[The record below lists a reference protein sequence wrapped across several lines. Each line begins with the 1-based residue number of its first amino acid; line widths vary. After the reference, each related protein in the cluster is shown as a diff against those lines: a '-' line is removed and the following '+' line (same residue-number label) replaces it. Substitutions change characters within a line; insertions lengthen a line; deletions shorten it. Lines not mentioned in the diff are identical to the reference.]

1 MMTIKEIQ
9 KNLKKDKINA
19 CLFTLGNMFIG
30 EDILQSE
37 NKILELTGFTGSSAI
52 FLVTQTKAYLFVDGR
67 YEIQAKKQI
76 NLRQIEIVK
85 TTELSFEKWLI
96 KNFAKTPISI
106 NYNPWIISINMLN
119 SLQKILKS
127 AKFIPLKNP
136 ENLLST
142 NKVKT
147 ITHQKK
153 FNSLTTKDKISSVV
167 KHIKNHNLDA
177 YLITSAS
184 NTSWLLNLRSNALP
198 YTPIL
203 RAYTLVEKTGT
214 YKIFAENTD
223 LNNALPFTE
232 LKNYLNKYQ
241 TIGADFTTTP
251 EILQSYT
258 SNILHFNDC
267 IDELKAIKTPTEIK
281 SITNAH
287 LKDGVALTKFMF
299 WLSKN
304 YKHKTEIDIAEKLHS
319 FRQKELNFHSES
331 FATIAGFGPNSAI
344 VHYCADEKSKR
355 TLKKGSVLLLDSGG
369 QYFDGTTDVTRTISI
384 GEPSSDMIEKNTI
397 ILKSHIAL
405 ATAIFPRDT
414 KGCELDLIARQPL
427 YKHGLNYEHGTGHG
441 VGYFSNVHEGPHRIS
456 INAKNSASLKAGMI
470 TSIEPG
476 YYKENAFGI
485 RIENLYYIKPTKNP
499 KYLEF
504 EVLTLA
510 PLDKRLINKYLLS
523 DEEIKWVNSYHS
535 MVFTKL
541 KKYLSKQELEWL
553 KASCSPL

>member
-1 MMTIKEIQ
+1 MTIKEIQ

-19 CLFTLGNMFIG
+19 RLFTLGNMFIG
-30 EDILQSE
+30 EDILPSE
-37 NKILELTGFTGSSAI
+37 NQILELTGFTGSSAI
-52 FLVTQTKAYLFVDGR
+52 LLVTQTKAYLFVDGR
-67 YEIQAKKQI
+67 YEIQDKKQI

-85 TTELSFEKWLI
+85 TTELSFEKWLV
-96 KNFAKTPISI
+96 KNFAKNPISI
-106 NYNPWIISINMLN
+106 NYNPWVISINTLN
-119 SLQKILKS
+119 GLQKILKS
-127 AKFIPLKNP
+127 AKFIPLKSP
-136 ENLLST
+136 ETLLSAD
-142 NKVKT
+142 KVKT

-153 FNSLTTKDKISSVV
+153 FNSLTSKDKISYVV

-184 NTSWLLNLRSNALP
+184 NSSWLLNLRSNALP

-203 RAYTLVEKTGT
+203 RAYVLVEKTGA

-223 LNNALPFTE
+223 LNNALPFAE
-232 LKNYLNKYQ
+232 LKNYLGKYQ

-258 SNILHFNDC
+258 SNLLHFNDC
-267 IDELKAIKTPTEIK
+267 IDELKAVKTPTEIK
-281 SITNAH
+281 SIINAH

-304 YKHKTEIDIAEKLHS
+304 YKHKTEIDVAEKLHS

-331 FATIAGFGPNSAI
+331 FATIAGYGPNSAI
-344 VHYCADEKSKR
+344 VHYCADEKTKR

-384 GEPSSDMIEKNTI
+384 GEPSADMIEKNTI
-397 ILKSHIAL
+397 VLKSHIAL
-405 ATAIFPRDT
+405 ATAIFPKDT

-427 YKHGLNYEHGTGHG
+427 FKLGLNYNHGTGHG

-456 INAKNSASLKAGMI
+456 INAKNSAPLKAGMI

-485 RIENLYYIKPTKNP
+485 RIENLYYVKQTKNP

-510 PLDKRLINKYLLS
+510 PLDKKLINKYLLS
-523 DEEIKWVNSYHS
+523 DDEIKWIDSYHS
-535 MVFTKL
+535 MVFAKL